1 MNRHIIFKQFPPM
14 PFMPHGRN
22 NPRIPVTGT
31 ASLVSILTKE
41 EDNGT
46 VLDISRKG
54 TRVVVT
60 RKVQRDQKLTLTLH
74 LHHSPPINVLL
85 ATVRWVHGSVV
96 GVEFIDVEDQVF
108 LDAVLPTKTPCRSRV
123 F

>member
-1 MNRHIIFKQFPPM
+1 
-14 PFMPHGRN
+14 MPHGRN
-22 NPRIPVTGT
+22 NSRIPLTGT
-31 ASLVSILTKE
+31 ASLISILTKE

-54 TRVVVT
+54 TRIVVT
-60 RKVQRDQKLTLTLH
+60 QKVQRDQKLTLTLH
-74 LHHSPPINVLL
+74 LHHLPPINVLL
-85 ATVRWVHGSVV
+85 ATVRWVHGFVA

-108 LDAVLPTKTPCRSRV
+108 LDAVLSTKTPGRSTV